1 MNTTAPVTLT
11 LLFANTAIFLWI
23 HFSNPVYF
31 EKFSEWPWQIVRE
44 KKYYQ
49 IITSGFMHANWMHL
63 FFNLFTL
70 YSFGTFLES
79 FFTKIYGEN
88 LIGSAYFLAIYFI
101 SLLSGSLLTIIFH
114 HKDPGYVAVGASGAV
129 SGVIFSYIIFFPFS
143 QIGVFF
149 FPVPAFLFAILYIGV
164 SIYGMKNQL
173 GNIGHEAHLG
183 GAIGGF
189 ISTLLLINNSFTVLL
204 SHFK

>member
-88 LIGSAYFLAIYFI
+88 LIGSA
-101 SLLSGSLLTIIFH
+101 
-114 HKDPGYVAVGASGAV
+114 
-129 SGVIFSYIIFFPFS
+129 
-143 QIGVFF
+143 
-149 FPVPAFLFAILYIGV
+149 
-164 SIYGMKNQL
+164 
-173 GNIGHEAHLG
+173 
-183 GAIGGF
+183 
-189 ISTLLLINNSFTVLL
+189 
-204 SHFK
+204 